1 MRKLIRPNEP
11 STLTNASQNYS
22 GTTSQDIAWKNFDK
36 NEVRREL
43 RQAQNGLCVYC
54 EVALSSST
62 RIDHFKPKKLDYRL
76 TFDWDNLT
84 LSCDEIGSC
93 DNKKCSNFENY
104 WVNPYITD
112 PNGMFEFFANGQIK
126 GTSTNAQKI
135 IKDFGLDCPNLE
147 SKRRNMFTT
156 LQATIL
162 SLMGEP
168 EALEAYLESDYPM
181 MFPTGYNQVIER
193 TIGAK

>member
-1 MRKLIRPNEP
+1 MRTLIKPAEP
-11 STLTNASQNYS
+11 ATLTTARQNYN
-22 GTTSQDIAWKNFDK
+22 GTLSQDIAWKKFDK
-36 NEVRREL
+36 GEVRGKL

-62 RIDHFKPKKLDYRL
+62 RIDHFRPKKLDYRL
-76 TFDWDNLT
+76 TFDWDNLV
-84 LSCDEIGSC
+84 LSCDENDSC
-93 DNKKCSNFENY
+93 DIKKGSNFENY

-112 PNGMFEFFANGQIK
+112 PNGMFEFFANGQII
-126 GTSTNAQKI
+126 GTSTNAQEI

-147 SKRRNMFTT
+147 SKRRNIFST

-162 SLMGEP
+162 ALMEEP

-193 TIGAK
+193 TMGAK